1 MSNYNLKH
9 HFAQTTIKIPSPNK
23 PVSYR
28 LSEYWLEYF
37 IGLLQVP
44 VLSIVENEHGAI
56 LIADLADFDDEAN
69 LIPAYEYPILENLDG
84 MIIHPSACIYLSD
97 IAAIASMDR
106 IAGRRGRQAYIR
118 PGFADML
125 EFIYPLLLESFETG
139 LAIEVLPLDKAP
151 WDDGSSPSYKK
162 WLALEKAQE
171 ASMEQASKLVAA
183 EMML

>member
-1 MSNYNLKH
+1 MSNYNMKH
-9 HFAQTTIKIPSPNK
+9 YLAQTTIKIPAPNK

-44 VLSIVENEHGAI
+44 VLSIVETEQGAI
-56 LIADLADFDDEAN
+56 LIADNADFCNEVN
-69 LIPAYEYPILENLDG
+69 FIPAYEYPILENLDG
-84 MIIHPSACIYLSD
+84 MTIHSSACMYLSA

-139 LAIEVLPLDKAP
+139 LTIEVLPLDKAQ

-162 WLALEKAQE
+162 WLALEKAQKT
-171 ASMEQASKLVAA
+171 SMEQASKLVTA
-183 EMML
+183 EMVL